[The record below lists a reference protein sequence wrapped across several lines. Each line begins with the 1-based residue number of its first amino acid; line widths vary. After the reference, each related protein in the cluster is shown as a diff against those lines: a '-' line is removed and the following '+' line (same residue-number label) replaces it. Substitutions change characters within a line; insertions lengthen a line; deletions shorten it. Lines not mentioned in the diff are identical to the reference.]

1 MNGGLNWG
9 AGSHGGWL
17 RGTCRQR
24 RLPSPAGLLLME
36 ARGDAALRSTSGF
49 VKKNSCP
56 IKINHQQACSFG
68 PGQRPGPS
76 FGPGGLFAGRRPE
89 VWARPQPGPIVWAG
103 RRPSFLGAGYF
114 FLSFW
119 LPYYQG
125 TVPSSPQ
132 RPQRR
137 SKGPINMPLINFEVS
152 PKPRPAA
159 VVAEKVEMGASW
171 CWTNRPRLN
180 SRGPREGATTA
191 DLHSTQWGH
200 NASVHALHAPPH
212 TYWHQ

>member
-1 MNGGLNWG
+1 MPCL
-9 AGSHGGWL
+9 L
-17 RGTCRQR
+17 CGTCRQR

-49 VKKNSCP
+49 VKKTAALLKSTTSRP
-56 IKINHQQACSFG
+56 VLLGQASG
-68 PGQRPGPS
+68 LARHLGQVD
-76 FGPGGLFAGRRPE
+76 FLAGRRPE
-89 VWARPQPGPIVWAG
+89 VWAGPRPGPIVWAG

-137 SKGPINMPLINFEVS
+137 SKGPINMPLINFAVS
-152 PKPRPAA
+152 PTPRPAA
-159 VVAEKVEMGASW
+159 VAAEKVEMGASYAW

-200 NASVHALHAPPH
+200 NASVRTLHAPPVH
-212 TYWHQ
+212 MWTPADWQL